1 MATLF
6 SAALLGKQFH
16 RIVPTKLKLLPSKTK
31 TINKKKYGIMDLHLI
46 FQITLKI
53 NDDQIDDEQE
63 EEGQDDD
70 DAYVVL

>member
-1 MATLF
+1 
-6 SAALLGKQFH
+6 
-16 RIVPTKLKLLPSKTK
+16 
-31 TINKKKYGIMDLHLI
+31 MDLHPI

-70 DAYVVL
+70 DAYVV

>member
-1 MATLF
+1 
-6 SAALLGKQFH
+6 
-16 RIVPTKLKLLPSKTK
+16 
-31 TINKKKYGIMDLHLI
+31 MDLHLI

-70 DAYVVL
+70 DAYVV